1 MKRKSVI
8 TLGVVGILALT
19 IGFTNVL
26 AKGQTNIE
34 DGDKTRVV
42 TLEEQKMSES
52 NKSIESGDLTTVITA
67 EEQNMVENSLDL
79 EGFVPQE
86 KGTGFFFKKVN

>member
-8 TLGVVGILALT
+8 TLGVVGILALS

-26 AKGQTNIE
+26 AKGQTN
-34 DGDKTRVV
+34 DKTRVV
-42 TLEEQKMSES
+42 TVEEQELRES
-52 NKSIESGDLTTVITA
+52 NRSIESGDLTTVITA

-86 KGTGFFFKKVN
+86 EGTGFFFKKEK